1 MTPPTVAKPPT
12 MPLGLPATAAVKT
25 IDPALGFVKLRPVLA
40 PRVPMPANVSVV
52 DALLET
58 ADTLAMPAVGVSTP
72 SVSVVALL
80 RKPRNS
86 RLPPAVCVTVSAEKT
101 TAPVDPT
108 TSETAAVA
116 RSLSVPFCIVVAPM

>member
-1 MTPPTVAKPPT
+1 

-101 TAPVDPT
+101 TVFVPADPT
-108 TSETAAVA
+108 TSEAAAVA